1 MAGASN
7 SRILVTGALGQIGT
21 ELVEA
26 LRIRYGSHAVVA
38 SDVRDIPDH
47 PCVVGGPYRH
57 LSVIDADA
65 FDQVIMEESIG
76 TVYHLAAILSA
87 AGEKNPEL
95 CERINVGGTV
105 TVLEAARK
113 HGLRVYAPSSIA
125 VFGPDAPKHAP
136 QVCPLNP
143 TTIYGKTKVTGE
155 RLAMNYWKQ
164 YKVDVRGLRYPGLIS
179 FKAPVSGGTTDYA
192 VDIFHAAVNQGHY
205 DCFVRGD
212 TRLPM
217 MYMDDAIRATID
229 LMDAPVESIGNSR
242 GGYNISGC
250 SFTASELAQAVAA
263 RLPHFTCDFKPD
275 IRQNYADSWP
285 DSIDDSCAQEDWGW
299 RADYDLDALCDAMI
313 SGLQSSSI

>member
-1 MAGASN
+1 
-7 SRILVTGALGQIGT
+7 
-21 ELVEA
+21 
-26 LRIRYGSHAVVA
+26 
-38 SDVRDIPDH
+38 
-47 PCVVGGPYRH
+47 
-57 LSVIDADA
+57 
-65 FDQVIMEESIG
+65 MEESIG

-143 TTIYGKTKVTGE
+143 TTMYGKTKVTGE
-155 RLAMNYWKQ
+155 RLATNYWKQ

-229 LMDAPVESIGNSR
+229 LMDAPVESIGDSR

-250 SFTASELAQAVAA
+250 SFTASELAHAVAE
-263 RLPHFTCDFKPD
+263 RVSDFTCDFKPD
-275 IRQNYADSWP
+275 VRQNYADSWP

-299 RADYDLDALCDAMI
+299 KAEFDLDALCDAMI